1 MNNEFQDRMQYNA
14 TVYRETILKKI
25 TNFALQLKGK
35 KFQKRTKMDLPI
47 IGIERIP
54 LLQVY
59 FSLFIAKQG
68 TIFKDICFKQDS
80 QFCSVSSSSGLAY
93 YGLTNWSFRR
103 QIVCANYFIIIIYNE
118 VFLYFFPNQFLQKIV
133 VVFFLRSGVRKL
145 GDIQ

>member
-1 MNNEFQDRMQYNA
+1 MNNEFQDRMQYNE

-35 KFQKRTKMDLPI
+35 KFQKRKKMDLLI

-68 TIFKDICFKQDS
+68 TIFKDICFKQGS

-103 QIVCANYFIIIIYNE
+103 QILCANYFIIIIYNE
-118 VFLYFFPNQFLQKIV
+118 VFFIFFQINFCKKLFFFF
-133 VVFFLRSGVRKL
+133 VFFFYVLA
-145 GDIQ
+145 